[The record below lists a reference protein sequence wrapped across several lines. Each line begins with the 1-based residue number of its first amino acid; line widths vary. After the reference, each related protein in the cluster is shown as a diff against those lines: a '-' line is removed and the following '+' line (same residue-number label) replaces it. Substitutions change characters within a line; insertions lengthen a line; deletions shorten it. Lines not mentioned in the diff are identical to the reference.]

1 MWGGGG
7 GGGCKRGGR
16 VNVHII
22 AQISKDQL
30 EPTVMERL
38 PCTVFSSGRLHF
50 TIHLL
55 SILRAQRVQHKRI
68 PPLLRFLNSV
78 VGRVSLYIQYSH
90 ARPLP

>member
-1 MWGGGG
+1 MGGG

-22 AQISKDQL
+22 AQISRDQL

-50 TIHLL
+50 TIPIFL
-55 SILRAQRVQHKRI
+55 SILRVQRVQHKRI

-90 ARPLP
+90 ALPFP